1 MATGHTPSRR
11 HPEYWGGD
19 IPWINVGDARIVDG
33 SVIHATNECTN
44 PLGIENSAAVVLP
57 AGTVCLSRT
66 GSIGYAI
73 VLGREMATSQGFV
86 NWVCGD
92 SLLPRF
98 LQLLFLAERS
108 FLHEISEGVAHTT
121 IYFPEAKAFHICIPP
136 IEIQSQIA
144 ERVDSELSRVT
155 QGVEAL
161 TRVRANL
168 KRYRA
173 AVLKAA
179 CEGTLVPTEADLAHA
194 EGRDYEAGEQ
204 LLERIL
210 TARCENWT
218 GKGKYKTPTPPD
230 TAGLTPLPEGWT
242 WSSIGECFR
251 VAVGATPSRKAP
263 EYWNGSIPWVSSGE
277 VRFRPVGSTRE
288 SITTEGLDNSSTQI
302 NPRGS
307 VLLAMIGEGKTRG
320 QVGWLTVDACNNQNC
335 AAIWVP
341 ETPVPTM
348 FVVTWLWSRY
358 DETRRDSSGNNQP
371 ALNKSRVEALPF
383 PVPPL
388 AEQHRIVAEVER
400 RLSIIDGLETLV
412 KTNLARAGRLRQS
425 ILAKAF
431 CGELVPAS
439 GHGAASPPPAPRKKK
454 GPPNGGPE
462 GRPTAGKDPVQS
474 SASR

>member
-33 SVIHATNECTN
+33 SVIHTTNECTN

-144 ERVDSELSRVT
+144 ERVDSELTRVA

-179 CEGTLVPTEADLAHA
+179 CEGTLVPTEADLARA
-194 EGRDYEAGEQ
+194 EGRDYETGDQ

-210 TARCENWT
+210 TTRRENWT

-230 TAGLTPLPEGWT
+230 AASLPPLPEGWT
-242 WSSIGECFR
+242 WATIEQCAER
-251 VAVGATPSRKAP
+251 VTVGHVGKMKDQYVPSGIPFLRSQNVRENRFDPNGLLFISPAFHALLPKSRLRPGDLAV
-263 EYWNGSIPWVSSGE
+263 
-277 VRFRPVGSTRE
+277 VRS
-288 SITTEGLDNSSTQI
+288 
-302 NPRGS
+302 GS
-307 VLLAMIGEGKTRG
+307 VGITCVVPDTLPDANCSDLVLIQRPAAFVPRYGAYYMNSLARRRIEAGK
-320 QVGWLTVDACNNQNC
+320 VGVALTHFN
-335 AAIWVP
+335 
-341 ETPVPTM
+341 T
-348 FVVTWLWSRY
+348 
-358 DETRRDSSGNNQP
+358 
-371 ALNKSRVEALPF
+371 KSVADMPIPL
-383 PVPPL
+383 PPL

-400 RLSIIDGLETLV
+400 RLSVIDELEALV
-412 KTNLARAGRLRQS
+412 ETNLARAGRLRQS

-431 CGELVPAS
+431 SGELVPAS
-439 GHGAASPPPAPRKKK
+439 GNGAASPPPAPRKKK
-454 GPPNGGPE
+454 GPPSGSPE
-462 GRPTAGKDPVQS
+462 GRPTAVKGPVQS
-474 SASR
+474 SVSR